1 MKTIRTFRKNTPK
14 INFILYLLLAVVVTG
29 CSKDDDSG
37 SKEIAKSSEKQITS
51 FVFRSANTI
60 FQTDLVATIDE
71 ENKTIDVTVPPDAD
85 VLSLLPEIMI
95 SEAAT
100 IDKTTAQNFTQ
111 PVIYMV
117 TAEDGSTATYTI
129 TVHFPLTQ
137 RQVLQ
142 AILDVNP
149 GNTITWDLQNTN
161 DLNDLDGV
169 VTNTEGKITRLSL
182 GELSITTL
190 PKEIGLL
197 SELTYL
203 YLGESQLRELSSE
216 IGQLTNLEELHL
228 NDNFLTSL
236 PKEIGN
242 LGSLLFLGLD
252 GNSLTTLPDE
262 INKLKNL
269 EKLYLGANQLTAIPA
284 NISEMVNLTQLI
296 LSGNLLTEL
305 PIELCSLVN
314 LNILDLS
321 INDIISVPQEIGQL
335 VHLERLLMAG
345 NELTTIP
352 KELGK
357 LVNLEILSLNN
368 NQLTSVPPEI
378 GFLINLTTLRLSENH
393 ITSLPLS
400 VYYIKNFHNPT
411 MTITH
416 DLVQLGNDTPVEAL
430 IGIYT
435 ANPDN
440 TLGWG
445 VDHYPEVTFHDNGT
459 PKTITMNNKNLT
471 RIPEN
476 INRIN
481 SLETLNANNNNLE
494 NLPSSLGSIE
504 TLAVLTLASNQL
516 NSVPPE
522 LGQLNNL
529 ALLSITNN
537 PLTSLPQEVCDQ
549 QISNGGILT
558 LLTDPGEGCN

>member
-1 MKTIRTFRKNTPK
+1 MKTIQTGFKVN
-14 INFILYLLLAVVVTG
+14 IEVIIIILLFLMIGLTG

-51 FVFRSANTI
+51 FVFRSANTF
-60 FQTDLVATIDE
+60 FQTDLVATIDK
-71 ENKTIDVTVPPDAD
+71 ENKTVDVTVPPDAD
-85 VLSLLPEIMI
+85 VSSLLPEIKI
-95 SEAAT
+95 SKGAT

-111 PVIYMV
+111 PVIYVV

-137 RQVLQ
+137 RQILQ

-149 GNTITWDLQNTN
+149 GNTISWDLLNTD

-169 VTNTEGKITRLSL
+169 VTNTEDKITRLTL
-182 GELSITTL
+182 GELGITAL

-197 SELTYL
+197 TELTYL
-203 YLGESQLRELSSE
+203 YLGESELRELPSE

-228 NDNFLTSL
+228 HDNFITSL

-242 LGSLLFLGLD
+242 LSSLLFLGLD
-252 GNSLTTLPDE
+252 GNTLTTLPDE

-269 EKLYLGANQLTAIPA
+269 EILYLGGNRLTAIPP
-284 NISEMVNLTQLI
+284 SMGEMVNLKQLT
-296 LSGNLLTEL
+296 LSSNLLTEL
-305 PIELCSLVN
+305 PVEICSLVN
-314 LNILDLS
+314 LTVLDLS
-321 INDIISVPQEIGQL
+321 INDIISVPQEIEQL
-335 VHLERLLMAG
+335 VHLERFFLTG

-357 LVNLEILSLNN
+357 LVHLEILSLNN

-378 GFLINLTTLRLSENH
+378 GFLINLNILRLSENN
-393 ITSLPLS
+393 ITALPLS

-416 DLVQLGNDTPVEAL
+416 DLVQLGNDTPLDAL

-435 ANPDN
+435 ANPGN
-440 TLGWG
+440 TLGWS
-445 VDHYPEVTFHDNGT
+445 VDHYPEVTFHDNGN

-481 SLETLNANNNNLE
+481 SLETLDANSNNLE
-494 NLPSSLGSIE
+494 SLPPSLGSLE

-516 NSVPPE
+516 NTVPPE
-522 LGQLNNL
+522 LGQLTNL
-529 ALLSITNN
+529 ALLSLTNN
-537 PLTSLPQEVCDQ
+537 PISSIPQEVCDQ

-558 LLTDPGEGCN
+558 ILTDPGKGCD

>member
-1 MKTIRTFRKNTPK
+1 MKTRTTLYKNIFPIK
-14 INFILYLLLAVVVTG
+14 LIAVLLLVTNTIG
-29 CSKDDDSG
+29 CSKDNDSA
-37 SKEIAKSSEKQITS
+37 SKEITKSSEKQITS

-60 FQTDLVATIDE
+60 FQTDLAATIDE

-85 VLSLLPEIMI
+85 VSNLLPEIKI
-95 SEAAT
+95 SQGAT
-100 IDKTTAQNFTQ
+100 IDKTTAQNFAQ
-111 PVIYMV
+111 PVMYMV

-137 RQVLQ
+137 RQILQ

-149 GNTITWDLQNTN
+149 GNTISWDLSNTGN
-161 DLNDLDGV
+161 LNDLDGV
-169 VTNTEGKITRLSL
+169 VINSEDEIVRLSI
-182 GELSITTL
+182 GESGITTL

-197 SELTYL
+197 TELTYL
-203 YLGESQLRELSSE
+203 YLGESELREVPSE
-216 IGQLTNLEELHL
+216 IGQLTNLEKLFLH
-228 NDNFLTSL
+228 DNFITSL
-236 PKEIGN
+236 PKEIGD
-242 LGSLLFLGLD
+242 LSSLLFLGLD
-252 GNSLTTLPDE
+252 NNELTSIPEE
-262 INKLKNL
+262 INTLTNL
-269 EKLYLGANQLTAIPA
+269 EKLIVSSNQLRSLPTSIGG
-284 NISEMVNLTQLI
+284 MVSLTELT
-296 LSGNLLTEL
+296 LSSNLLTEL
-305 PIELCSLVN
+305 PIEIGALVN
-314 LNILDLS
+314 LESLFL
-321 INDIISVPQEIGQL
+321 G
-335 VHLERLLMAG
+335 G

-357 LVNLEILSLNN
+357 LVNLEILSLSN
-368 NQLTSVPPEI
+368 NQLTSVPPEL

-416 DLVQLGNDTPVEAL
+416 DLVQTGNDTPVEAL

-435 ANPDN
+435 ANPGN
-440 TLGWG
+440 TLGWS
-445 VDHYPEVTFHDNGT
+445 VDHYPEVTFHDNGN

-494 NLPSSLGSIE
+494 SLPATIGDIN
-504 TLAVLTLASNQL
+504 TLNVITAASNNL
-516 NSVPPE
+516 STVPSE

-529 ALLSITNN
+529 ALLSLTDN
-537 PLTSLPQEVCDQ
+537 PLNSIPQEVCDLQ
-549 QISNGGILT
+549 TNGDLT
-558 LLTDPGEGCN
+558 LLTDPGEGCE